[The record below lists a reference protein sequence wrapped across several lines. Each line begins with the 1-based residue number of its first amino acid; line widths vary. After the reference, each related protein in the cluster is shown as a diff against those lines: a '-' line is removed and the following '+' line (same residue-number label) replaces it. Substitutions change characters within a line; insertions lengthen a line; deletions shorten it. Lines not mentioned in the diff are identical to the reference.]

1 MDERA
6 EVSYGHA
13 DNTKDPPMTLTE
25 TQLRDK
31 MGYADGLAVQKA
43 RPTLDNHSRKFI
55 SMSPFLVLSTSNAE
69 GKADVSPRGDPPG
82 FVHIIDDNTFLIPD
96 RPGNNR
102 LDTMVNIAQN
112 PNVACLFFIPG
123 FEDTLRVAGKA
134 TITDDASLLQ
144 HCTVNGK
151 QPSVGV
157 IVKVEEA
164 FIHCA
169 KALKRSKLW
178 QDDYKQD
185 RTQMPS
191 IARIILQQVEGDKID
206 EATAGALDV
215 DVEKNYRE
223 EMY

>member
-1 MDERA
+1 
-6 EVSYGHA
+6 
-13 DNTKDPPMTLTE
+13 MTLTE
-25 TQLRDK
+25 TQLRDR
-31 MGYADGLAVQKA
+31 MGHAQGLSVQKS
-43 RPTLDNHSRKFI
+43 RTTLDRHSRKFI
-55 SMSPFLVLSTSNAE
+55 SMSPFLVLSTSNAD

-82 FVHIIDDNTFLIPD
+82 FVHVIDDTTFLIPD

-134 TITDDASLLQ
+134 SITDDATLLR
-144 HCTVNGK
+144 HCVVNGK
-151 QPSVGV
+151 QPKVGV
-157 IVKVEEA
+157 VVKVEEA

-169 KALKRSKLW
+169 KALRRSKLW
-178 QDDYKQD
+178 HDDYKQD

-191 IARIILQQVEGDKID
+191 IARIVLEQVNEGNVSET
-206 EATAGALDV
+206 EAREADV
-215 DVEKNYRE
+215 SVEQNYRN

>member
-1 MDERA
+1 M
-6 EVSYGHA
+6 S
-13 DNTKDPPMTLTE
+13 LTE
-25 TQLRDK
+25 TELRDK
-31 MGYADGLAVQKA
+31 MGFAAGLSVQKA
-43 RPTLDNHSRKFI
+43 RPSLDKHSRKFI
-55 SMSPFLVLSTSNAE
+55 SLSPFLVLSTSSAD

-82 FVHIIDDNTFLIPD
+82 FVHVIDDATFLIPD

-134 TITDDASLLQ
+134 TITDDPALLK
-144 HCTVNGK
+144 HCIVNGK
-151 QPSVGV
+151 QPTVGV
-157 IVKVEEA
+157 VVKVEEA

-169 KALKRSKLW
+169 KALRRSKLW
-178 QDDYKQD
+178 HDDYKQD

-191 IARIILQQVEGDKID
+191 IARIVLEQVEGDAVD
-206 EATAGALDV
+206 EQTVCDADV
-215 DVEKNYRE
+215 SVEQNYKN

>member
-1 MDERA
+1 M
-6 EVSYGHA
+6 S
-13 DNTKDPPMTLTE
+13 LSE

-31 MGYADGLAVQKA
+31 LGFADGLAVQKS
-43 RPTLDNHSRKFI
+43 RPGLDKHSRKFI
-55 SMSPFLVLSTSNAE
+55 SLSPFLVLSTASAS

-82 FVHIIDDNTFLIPD
+82 FVHIIDDATFLIPD

-112 PNVACLFFIPG
+112 PNVACLFLIPG

-134 TITDDASLLQ
+134 SVTDDPELLKN
-144 HCTVNGK
+144 CIVNGK

-169 KALKRSKLW
+169 KALRRSKLW
-178 QDDYKQD
+178 HGDYKQE

-191 IARIILQQVEGDKID
+191 IARIVLEQVEGGAVD
-206 EATAGALDV
+206 EAAASEADAS
-215 DVEKNYRE
+215 VEQNYKN

>member
-1 MDERA
+1 MTYDGVVA
-6 EVSYGHA
+6 MKGH
-13 DNTKDPPMTLTE
+13 PMSLTE

-31 MGYADGLAVQKA
+31 MGFAAGLSVQKS
-43 RPTLDNHSRKFI
+43 RPTLDKHSRKFI
-55 SMSPFLVLSTSNAE
+55 SLSPFLVLSTSSAA

-82 FVHIIDDNTFLIPD
+82 FVHIIDDSSFLIPD

-134 TITDDASLLQ
+134 AITDDPALLK
-144 HCTVNGK
+144 HCVVNGK
-151 QPSVGV
+151 QPTVGV
-157 IVKVEEA
+157 VVKVEEA

-169 KALKRSKLW
+169 KALRRSKLW
-178 QDDYKQD
+178 HDDYKQD
-185 RTQMPS
+185 RSQMPS
-191 IARIILQQVEGDKID
+191 IARIVLEQVEGDAVN
-206 EATAGALDV
+206 EAVVREADV
-215 DVEKNYRE
+215 SVEQNYKN

>member
-1 MDERA
+1 M
-6 EVSYGHA
+6 S
-13 DNTKDPPMTLTE
+13 LTE

-31 MGYADGLAVQKA
+31 MGFAGGLAVQKSRLA
-43 RPTLDNHSRKFI
+43 LDKHSRKFI
-55 SMSPFLVLSTSNAE
+55 SLSPFLVLSTSSAE

-82 FVHIIDDNTFLIPD
+82 FVHIIDDTTLLIPD

-134 TITDDASLLQ
+134 SITDDPTLLR
-144 HCTVNGK
+144 HCIVNGK
-151 QPSVGV
+151 QPTVGV
-157 IVKVEEA
+157 VVKVEEA

-169 KALKRSKLW
+169 KALRRSKLW
-178 QDDYKQD
+178 HDDYKQD
-185 RTQMPS
+185 RSQMPS
-191 IARIILQQVEGDKID
+191 IARIVLEQVEGDTVD
-206 EATAGALDV
+206 EAVVCEADV
-215 DVEKNYRE
+215 SVEQNYRN